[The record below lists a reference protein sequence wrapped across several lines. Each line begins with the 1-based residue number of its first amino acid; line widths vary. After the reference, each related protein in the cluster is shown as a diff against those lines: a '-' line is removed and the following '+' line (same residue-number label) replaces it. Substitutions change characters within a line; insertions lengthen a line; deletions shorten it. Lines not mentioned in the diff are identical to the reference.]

1 MWGVTVQNEPHVA
14 GQFLFTYPCNGF
26 DGTDEGSFLGAY
38 LGPTLRAAHP
48 ELKIFVHDD
57 QKEMLRGLGMEFEQ
71 YMKRQSLLQYMVN
84 HPLGIT
90 IYGFLIDREFLRSFH
105 MVVVS
110 LTVFLVSMIMGGSH
124 NQSHSST

>member
-1 MWGVTVQNEPHVA
+1 MIPVLPLFLVSPMPSQRPHRLAVR
-14 GQFLFTYPCNGF
+14 P
-26 DGTDEGSFLGAY
+26 
-38 LGPTLRAAHP
+38 PHRLRAVQTIASEQHAHLTCKMNLMK
-48 ELKIFVHDD
+48 EDDD

>member
-1 MWGVTVQNEPHVA
+1 MPLSQSSSMT
-14 GQFLFTYPCNGF
+14 CNMNLVKG
-26 DGTDEGSFLGAY
+26 E
-38 LGPTLRAAHP
+38 
-48 ELKIFVHDD
+48 EDD
-57 QKEMLRGLGMEFEQ
+57 QKEMLKGLGREFEQ